1 MKITGSKLFSIGGS
15 LLLTM
20 ATETI
25 TISYYW
31 RMLSGI
37 ATVAI
42 LGLLFVGYVLLWS
55 SYWYAAEEN
64 DKRVRYTALG
74 VAFFLSV
81 MMAINSAVVLVNFNK
96 EKSETSKVKKQIV
109 EGRERADETIRIQK
123 ETGNWRAV
131 REHQKAET
139 ERAKIEAEKEKAK
152 EKTTVALPEEED
164 ELQIWI
170 DRYSKF
176 WIFLAPF
183 LCGVLGKFALAFA
196 ISLPGGA
203 EFGRPTSRQPLP
215 MGPTPNPPTPNPSG
229 PNPEPVNSP
238 NPTNSPNPGGP
249 PRMPIS
255 RFGAGGGS
263 GPKNG

>member
-1 MKITGSKLFSIGGS
+1 MKINGSKLFSIGGS
-15 LLLTM
+15 ILLTL

-96 EKSETSKVKKQIV
+96 EKSETSKAKANIV
-109 EGRERADETIRIQK
+109 ASRERADETIRIQK

-131 REHQKAET
+131 REHQQAET
-139 ERAKIEAEKEKAK
+139 ERAKIEAEKEKNK
-152 EKTTVALPEEED
+152 EKVVLPGEED
-164 ELQIWI
+164 ELQLWI

-196 ISLPGGA
+196 IALPGGA

-215 MGPTPNPPTPNPSG
+215 VGSTPNPPTP
-229 PNPEPVNSP
+229 E
-238 NPTNSPNPGGP
+238 PTNSTNPDP
-249 PRMPIS
+249 PSRTPIS
-255 RFGAGGGS
+255 RFGPRGGS
-263 GPKNG
+263 GPTKNS

>member
-1 MKITGSKLFSIGGS
+1 MKITQSKLFSMGGS
-15 LLLTM
+15 ILLTL

-25 TISYYW
+25 TIAYYW

-55 SYWYAAEEN
+55 SYWYAVEED

-81 MMAINSAVVLVNFNK
+81 MMAVNSAVVLVNFNK
-96 EKSETSKVKKQIV
+96 ERSETSKVKTQIV
-109 EGRERADETIRIQK
+109 ESRERADETIRIQK

-131 REHQKAET
+131 REHQQGET

-152 EKTTVALPEEED
+152 EKVVLPGEED
-164 ELQIWI
+164 ELQLWI

-176 WIFLAPF
+176 WIYLLPF

-196 ISLPGGA
+196 ISMPGGA
-203 EFGRPTSRQPLP
+203 EFGRPTSRQTPAP
-215 MGPTPNPPTPNPSG
+215 GPSPNPSA
-229 PNPEPVNSP
+229 PS
-238 NPTNSPNPGGP
+238 PTNSPNPSKEP
-249 PRMPIS
+249 S
-255 RFGAGGGS
+255 VAERFRAGRDGGS
-263 GPKNG
+263 GLKNA